1 MLSFLSYDERD
12 VPASQPPKAPFQ
24 PVTPDR
30 VDTRSRVVEV
40 LRRGPT
46 TLDEL
51 VNELGLTRTALR
63 LQLAVL
69 ERDGSVVRRGV
80 RRGRTKPAH
89 VYELTGHAEQRL
101 SRAYIPVLTQLLHV
115 LADRLSSAE
124 FDAVMRDVGRE
135 LLAEQ
140 PRPRGALRA
149 RTEAASGLLNE
160 LGGLTDV
167 SEEGQDLVIRSHGC
181 PLAAAAVHHPETCN
195 AMESLVSEFVGAT
208 VRQRC
213 ERTTRPR
220 CRFLIAAD
228 DGSSAA

>member
-1 MLSFLSYDERD
+1 
-12 VPASQPPKAPFQ
+12 V
-24 PVTPDR
+24 
-30 VDTRSRVVEV
+30 
-40 LRRGPT
+40 

-51 VNELGLTRTALR
+51 VNELGLTRTAVR

-69 ERDGSVVRRGV
+69 ERNGSVERRGV

-89 VYELTGHAEQRL
+89 VYQLTGEAEQQL

-115 LADRLSSAE
+115 LPFGYRAE

-135 LLAEQ
+135 LLAGQ

-149 RTEAASGLLNE
+149 RAEAASNLLNE

-167 SEEGQDLVIRSHGC
+167 SEEGPDLIIRSHGC
-181 PLAAAAVHHPETCN
+181 PLAAAAVHHPETCS
-195 AMESLVSEFVGAT
+195 AMESLVSEFVGSA

-213 ERTTRPR
+213 ERTNRPR
-220 CRFLIAAD
+220 CRFQIAGD

>member
-1 MLSFLSYDERD
+1 MDGRS
-12 VPASQPPKAPFQ
+12 SQPPIAPFR

-30 VDTRSRVVEV
+30 ADTRSRVVEV

-51 VNELGLTRTALR
+51 VNELGLTRTAVR

-69 ERDGSVVRRGV
+69 ERDGSVERRGV

-89 VYELTGHAEQRL
+89 VYQLTGAAEQRL

-115 LADRLSSAE
+115 LSDRLSSAE

-135 LLAEQ
+135 LLAGQ
-140 PRPRGALRA
+140 PRPRGTLKARA
-149 RTEAASGLLNE
+149 GAASALLNE

-167 SEEGQDLVIRSHGC
+167 SEEGPDFIIRSHGC

-195 AMESLVSEFVGAT
+195 AMESLVSEFVGST

-213 ERTTRPR
+213 DRTDRPR
-220 CRFLIAAD
+220 CRFQIAGD